1 MNANDGST
9 EPSPFLPSTV
19 GVPQED
25 KQTPSSPDRDEQVY
39 LESLYNSMLKQQE
52 WLSIEIK
59 KIQKV
64 CNYCVICGY
73 FPMQL
78 TKGVY
83 ANCRVCLKR
92 EKSIVLEVL
101 VRARKI

>member
-1 MNANDGST
+1 MMNANDGPM

-19 GVPQED
+19 GVAQEY
-25 KQTPSSPDRDEQVY
+25 KQTPGSPDRDEQVY

-64 CNYCVICGY
+64 C
-73 FPMQL
+73 F
-78 TKGVY
+78 T
-83 ANCRVCLKR
+83 
-92 EKSIVLEVL
+92 VLFVETFSCS
-101 VRARKI
+101 